1 MRRPRCFCC
10 GNRTPS
16 IRSSKLPRSVPTA
29 QQYRKVGRVVPA
41 HNIDHD
47 RSVARG
53 RRSNAHR
60 GGCALT
66 CGIWGQAQCGVKC
79 HQRATIQ
86 LQALA
91 QTRARDDLTAPCL
104 AVQVLRFRSC
114 GSSLAIQ
121 ASNQNCAC
129 SELPTTFKAP
139 KVGLQNGISSS
150 VWLFRPV
157 GLIRAPLQKR
167 SSFYGKHC

>member
-1 MRRPRCFCC
+1 MINRENQTRPAHAPASVFLMRESNAVHSRVQ
-10 GNRTPS
+10 
-16 IRSSKLPRSVPTA
+16 LARSVPAT
-29 QQYRKVGRVVPA
+29 QQDCDVGRVVPA

-53 RRSNAHR
+53 RRPNAHC

-79 HQRATIQ
+79 HQRATIR

-91 QTRARDDLTAPCL
+91 QTRARDDLTTPQSCGSGL
-104 AVQVLRFRSC
+104 AVQALRFKPC
-114 GSSLAIQ
+114 GSSLAVQ

-129 SELPTTFKAP
+129 SELPTTF
-139 KVGLQNGISSS
+139 
-150 VWLFRPV
+150 
-157 GLIRAPLQKR
+157 
-167 SSFYGKHC
+167 